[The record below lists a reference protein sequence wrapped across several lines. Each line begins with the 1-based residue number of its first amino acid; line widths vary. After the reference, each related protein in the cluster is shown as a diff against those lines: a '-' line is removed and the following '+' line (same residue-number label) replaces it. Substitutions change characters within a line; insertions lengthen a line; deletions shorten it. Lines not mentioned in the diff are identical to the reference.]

1 MTTPALKNRRITK
14 TMIQNKTDAKLKI
27 YFSDCVKVI
36 RISDILTP
44 ASATERFKTLTP
56 DLCYFG
62 DTISQLVKAVQE
74 GTTHSLAHVLPET
87 ELYRYGRID
96 GKCFAMCIPVSVVET
111 MKKNRLIFFPGKHK
125 KTVSNRT
132 KLTDKVYS

>member
-1 MTTPALKNRRITK
+1 MTALALKNRRITK

-27 YFSDCVKVI
+27 YFSDCVKII

-74 GTTHSLAHVLPET
+74 GTTHSLAHEI
-87 ELYRYGRID
+87 GR
-96 GKCFAMCIPVSVVET
+96 AHV
-111 MKKNRLIFFPGKHK
+111 
-125 KTVSNRT
+125 
-132 KLTDKVYS
+132 

>member
-1 MTTPALKNRRITK
+1 MTTLALKNRRITK

-27 YFSDCVKVI
+27 YFSDCVKII

-74 GTTHSLAHVLPET
+74 GTTHSLAHILPET

-96 GKCFAMCIPVSVVET
+96 GKCFAMCIPVSIVET
-111 MKKNRLIFFPGKHK
+111 VKKF
-125 KTVSNRT
+125 V
-132 KLTDKVYS
+132 

>member
-1 MTTPALKNRRITK
+1 
-14 TMIQNKTDAKLKI
+14 MIQNKTDSKLKI

-74 GTTHSLAHVLPET
+74 GTTIRLHTFCPKPSYTATAELTASVL
-87 ELYRYGRID
+87 L
-96 GKCFAMCIPVSVVET
+96 CVSCRHCG
-111 MKKNRLIFFPGKHK
+111 NREKVHLIFFSGKHK
-125 KTVSNRT
+125 KP
-132 KLTDKVYS
+132 

>member
-96 GKCFAMCIPVSVVET
+96 GKCFAMFIPVCIVET
-111 MKKNRLIFFPGKHK
+111 VKKFVLFSFQGTIK
-125 KTVSNRT
+125 KP
-132 KLTDKVYS
+132 